1 MLIVDEFM
9 EVLIDYAIIIIV
21 TEFYKEKVFYL
32 SGIHIKVGKK
42 VKCLIFLKKETY

>member
-42 VKCLIFLKKETY
+42 SQMSYLLKETY